1 MPLHFSLEPEQ
12 PYFMTRFV
20 GQIDDAQ
27 LSEYYPSVY
36 FRPELRRAKAELAD
50 LSEADMTRVTT
61 QGLEALAR
69 DIERALVKLGIDALK
84 TAVYSPEDMPFGLA
98 RVYQAWSDLSPE
110 VVKVFRDRDKAVEW
124 LNE

>member
-1 MPLHFSLEPEQ
+1 MHFSLEPEQ